1 MKLELHDLYIGYAED
16 VDRHIVAEAL
26 SASLPKG
33 TLACLVGAN
42 GVGKS
47 TLMRTLSGF
56 QPALRGEVCIDG
68 RELGTYTPRE
78 LSERVGVVLTERE
91 SMPDLTVEE
100 VVEIGRMPYTNFWG
114 KLRVADHQAVN
125 EAIALVG
132 IGHLRHKK
140 IGRVSD
146 GERQK
151 TMIAKALGQHT
162 DIILLDEPTA
172 FLDYGSKV
180 SVMRLLRQLAHD
192 AGKAILLSTH
202 DLEIAFQTADEVWV
216 LQHNGLHTGTLD
228 ELESHGVVS
237 EFLAASGLRYEADS
251 KRIVIDG

>member
-1 MKLELHDLYIGYAED
+1 M
-16 VDRHIVAEAL
+16 
-26 SASLPKG
+26 
-33 TLACLVGAN
+33 
-42 GVGKS
+42 
-47 TLMRTLSGF
+47 
-56 QPALRGEVCIDG
+56 
-68 RELGTYTPRE
+68 
-78 LSERVGVVLTERE
+78 GVVLTERE